1 MAEPPKTPQTGRLYQ
16 SSIPDAIT
24 GAPNNGSLFAGNDIF
39 QQMANAC
46 VGLSSVANLMNQQS
60 MTEHTRVKLNTKR
73 TVQQDA
79 TSSSGRKV
87 LNTKVV
93 QVSMG
98 INNNTTPI
106 FMTGANEPFGQFMG
120 GRNAYVTMNIV
131 TNDPD
136 TVVKILSMFKG
147 TTLYESLNNMMQQAR
162 GLLKGRAMFNP
173 SQSTFRK
180 FLDRGPAQI
189 FPDETLRAV
198 RLLRDNLN
206 LEQFNQI
213 IAVSVKSLTGRI
225 DDPFFGQEEPM
236 VLSHPLFA
244 AFGMKSFYPTRAD
257 ISTLDGNPGHL
268 SIVLTCQWIDRRF
281 ALTETL
287 RYKKVSSEKMAEKAI
302 AWFATFD
309 DPEGNPEEVQKKVN
323 EALRVK
329 RESGEGSILSDIVNS
344 ISDATDSTKA
354 RMASRA
360 IRFNLAHVGV
370 INAVAP
376 VLAAYALNR
385 YLLRIER
392 IIQGFKAAFPANQS
406 IKPEDLANFRVVQRV
421 GGDGTYHLDPALM
434 PGILTAL
441 NGNAP
446 VDENAIIRT
455 ASTASYLAVGATPQV
470 FPGLG
475 SKVVGKIAPGLTNFL
490 SKIGKLPKIAA
501 AFKQVK
507 TMARGGGI
515 TAVAMEF
522 ASIGIGVATA
532 WAGLYILGKKAEKVP
547 DELKFASAKDA
558 STISL
563 KPAKEDNLDALIT
576 YLAELHDKNMPART
590 GDKDS
595 VTING
600 QNIRLQPVNPNGIQP
615 AVNPNLPG
623 TVGEINAKFGPAI
636 APLLYVNLPQLMA
649 SYYMDF
655 IKEILMAYDK
665 PEELDSLILQW
676 CRRARDIFSTQLIPT
691 EINKVDEYLGY
702 NGPALKSES
711 LAGGFYGYTSLSLS
725 AAQTPVNPNLGFLIT
740 TTIDGSSNI
749 AFDES
754 KAGDL
759 DEAKKLANAFKTT
772 GDFNDKY
779 KTYKDQVKL
788 EDLLS
793 GKNKEAGG
801 TMRNLMLLF
810 MDRLGTNS
818 YNITK
823 SIDGYAISTIKNYLT
838 TILNTERAGYR
849 AACFG
854 LLSLNRLYSFAD
866 MLPVLESKINI
877 SSPTSIPGVEPTKEM
892 LEEINTL
899 KSARAI
905 LRRKVGRRIRS
916 LPNDTRKRLIKRART
931 LIAYGNNYRRQTPE
945 DRDLNDALFKFMRLY
960 ILYFIHEMEMHFV
973 QNTFVKQQNNPRTGN
988 VEYISPASS
997 EARQNPYYL
1006 YFISPYI
1013 SHISDSTIDGVWETY
1028 LSDSGGAITVLKTAA
1043 VGIVIGVL
1051 IALAFEVSVVVG
1063 IIVIVTY
1070 FIFTIAGILIDSL
1083 SNWLNSA
1090 STDDTQLE
1098 TLKGIVA
1105 NIPYATIGNAILLRL
1120 VTQISEDSNNFAGGP
1135 LFPPEIDQ
1143 DSSLGHIV
1151 DPDTY
1156 LSIPLRYYTSL
1167 GRVAYP
1173 GFWIYSEKTK
1183 DVEKIAGEF
1192 QVQTAI
1198 IESNNYSLGAITKQ
1212 NVDATVRAQNLIN
1225 GQRLFEGTPGSADIF
1240 LKSVFRVAMLQVLLY
1255 TIKNSLGNNTI
1266 TEYFKRKSNVQQ
1278 FHKSSLDLAYHLLY
1292 KGFRPNGGNPSDRLF
1307 LLDYEISYINETNQ
1321 ATVFNFETS
1330 GSKQP
1335 QSFPKAILFTQQ
1347 INLISLQN
1355 IQNVEA
1361 LKIFQGVN
1369 LGWDLSSK
1377 IPFSDIFFRDIQSN
1391 KSINPNALSPSFDF
1405 TNELEKFCTDARNAI
1420 NGTPPTGY
1428 ENSNNVS
1435 QTFARAFSNPPANGA
1450 GLTADSFR
1458 NLNGPG
1464 LVVDNNILRS
1474 AFSSDET
1481 ETGSFKYKAR
1491 IAFDTQQLRFA
1502 ANSFNTQQSTITK
1515 IKTISSLL
1523 HTTAGAYGEAG
1534 FAVTKNMQSQILHDA
1549 QKYRFGEK
1557 ISKMNPTFKLYFL
1570 QDNKREWLL
1579 LDDYYS
1585 YAAVESIEVNG
1596 SVKSPMRTARV
1607 KLTNFSNRLSNV
1619 MADRMQKEN
1628 PLFYN
1633 PSINSEISSIMLKPG
1648 CHLMIFLGYGS
1659 VLTNDD
1665 LVFVGEIESM
1675 QGDQIMEI
1683 VCTSFGSLLY
1693 EQMGVPEPEIV
1704 NVHYSDLQVQRN
1716 QYSALEFLVRK
1727 ALVNNFT
1734 EVTDRLEGRLGETTS
1749 IAGSSAFEFDN
1760 LDPSSQSLMATL
1772 KEKATSALLGKFAKQ
1787 LFKIVGGTN
1796 SVANAIGSIVSINN
1810 NELLQ
1815 SHNIQENIRIWHTPV
1830 NDTRYNYFSKI
1841 TDRDSKIEEIKKSV
1855 LEPIYN
1861 DNFYSA
1867 GAAELWGNG
1876 DQSSNESTA
1885 DSILNTL
1892 AFKTISGAKTLYEI
1906 ATTSKTFQDA
1916 AKEYIDNNAI
1926 TPIKKF
1932 TSEFQKLYF
1941 YAVEKYSNVKRA
1953 ITGEGAGPQESHVL
1967 YNETMWNYLQEV
1979 LLQLPNHVCTVRPF
1993 GERNTLVITDRMRG
2007 YYRHSRKHLVSEIKT
2022 ANLIKHLEV
2031 VKGHTLEAVEI
2042 LLDAILKPGDDSIA
2056 LFTMWYIYVS
2066 RSLTLMNT
2074 TSSGKV
2080 FYDVPDRNQ
2089 IEHVITVINSIIETA
2104 VSIRDENENPTPLT
2118 DSETRKVQAM
2128 LDIISGN
2135 VNTTEEGRLLIQ
2147 QDLQKAI
2154 DELAAQRALKEFSD
2168 FSSGGLSEI
2177 KSILI
2182 EWNKKGN
2189 PLPLDDVSAR
2199 KFMISLLYP
2208 LKAAVGINTTS
2219 DRDFVDQVKIHLL
2232 RWMVVDD
2239 ISGVM
2244 QEIKTKS
2251 LDDPAKP
2258 KLKEVY
2264 SAFAVS
2270 ECILRG
2276 SEEVLTWALQ
2286 QGYQRSS
2293 SHKRVSNIHYKDVE
2307 TDIIDNSINLQKG
2320 FNWADVHFLG
2330 KSKDSFQDD
2339 AKERAKTLL
2348 NPAINDI
2355 DAGSYVKRS
2364 YFVSPTL
2371 RWVNKYRTFV
2381 RNPPSSEAINH
2392 DKSIASVGI
2401 SILSNLVRDY
2411 YDGSIT
2417 LLGDSNINEWDVIYI
2432 TDPIRDMFGHF
2443 EVKEFTHI
2451 YNKQQG
2457 FVTVVTPGLPAYN
2470 DYATSNGPETPW
2482 VWSFTSAIMTVVG
2495 AAAMAATLFIGIRA
2509 FRRGASL
2516 KSFLIRGARALRSS
2530 RAELQTLSGPVRSGF
2545 LRTRIFNPIRNTV
2558 GKIFSRSGAGRVIDI
2573 LDDPTTVSNIR
2584 KGIKASEGVAAKAVA
2599 KETTFAKFVSEL
2611 ETSAAKIENPEIR
2624 ARALQ
2629 EIQKLTPSYESNI
2642 ARLVEESHTDLKI
2655 HIQQT
2660 MQKLES
2666 YTIND
2671 LDSLKKYVSEF
2682 AKGLESNTTTIGKS
2696 AARGKIESAG
2706 REALNGSANSLESVI
2721 NNITDQA
2728 SDKVTIQE
2736 IQRTI
2741 REAAS
2746 GEPIKAI
2753 TSETSGISRQVKA
2766 ADVEGALWNVL
2777 AGKGSAPA
2785 SLEAAEGGMIKAYLL
2800 EIGNANGNIPP
2811 KDLKRMAE
2819 ISLQSFLT
2827 VNVKARHLFAQA
2839 IGGDSLVGAAIEAVA
2854 AFQPFGLKGI
2864 AGAYGAYSGLD
2875 LAKEYIWDP
2884 TANAFNAIISNYYG
2898 QNALTISG
2906 LYAKGEPFVANLDG
2920 MQKQHI
2926 QTSDDSIGVVQQ
2938 FLKSR
2943 FSANIEAFKEEFG
2956 SSITD
2961 QLDQISG
2968 SMNDFDIAQ
2977 DNSRIN
2983 ILTPGGG
2990 IIEKVRNGQSYSP
3003 VTEVK

>member
-1 MAEPPKTPQTGRLYQ
+1 
-16 SSIPDAIT
+16 
-24 GAPNNGSLFAGNDIF
+24 
-39 QQMANAC
+39 
-46 VGLSSVANLMNQQS
+46 
-60 MTEHTRVKLNTKR
+60 
-73 TVQQDA
+73 
-79 TSSSGRKV
+79 
-87 LNTKVV
+87 
-93 QVSMG
+93 
-98 INNNTTPI
+98 
-106 FMTGANEPFGQFMG
+106 
-120 GRNAYVTMNIV
+120 
-131 TNDPD
+131 
-136 TVVKILSMFKG
+136 
-147 TTLYESLNNMMQQAR
+147 
-162 GLLKGRAMFNP
+162 
-173 SQSTFRK
+173 
-180 FLDRGPAQI
+180 
-189 FPDETLRAV
+189 
-198 RLLRDNLN
+198 
-206 LEQFNQI
+206 
-213 IAVSVKSLTGRI
+213 
-225 DDPFFGQEEPM
+225 
-236 VLSHPLFA
+236 
-244 AFGMKSFYPTRAD
+244 
-257 ISTLDGNPGHL
+257 
-268 SIVLTCQWIDRRF
+268 
-281 ALTETL
+281 
-287 RYKKVSSEKMAEKAI
+287 
-302 AWFATFD
+302 
-309 DPEGNPEEVQKKVN
+309 
-323 EALRVK
+323 
-329 RESGEGSILSDIVNS
+329 
-344 ISDATDSTKA
+344 
-354 RMASRA
+354 
-360 IRFNLAHVGV
+360 
-370 INAVAP
+370 
-376 VLAAYALNR
+376 
-385 YLLRIER
+385 
-392 IIQGFKAAFPANQS
+392 
-406 IKPEDLANFRVVQRV
+406 
-421 GGDGTYHLDPALM
+421 
-434 PGILTAL
+434 
-441 NGNAP
+441 
-446 VDENAIIRT
+446 
-455 ASTASYLAVGATPQV
+455 
-470 FPGLG
+470 
-475 SKVVGKIAPGLTNFL
+475 
-490 SKIGKLPKIAA
+490 
-501 AFKQVK
+501 
-507 TMARGGGI
+507 
-515 TAVAMEF
+515 
-522 ASIGIGVATA
+522 
-532 WAGLYILGKKAEKVP
+532 
-547 DELKFASAKDA
+547 
-558 STISL
+558 
-563 KPAKEDNLDALIT
+563 
-576 YLAELHDKNMPART
+576 
-590 GDKDS
+590 
-595 VTING
+595 
-600 QNIRLQPVNPNGIQP
+600 
-615 AVNPNLPG
+615 
-623 TVGEINAKFGPAI
+623 
-636 APLLYVNLPQLMA
+636 
-649 SYYMDF
+649 
-655 IKEILMAYDK
+655 
-665 PEELDSLILQW
+665 
-676 CRRARDIFSTQLIPT
+676 
-691 EINKVDEYLGY
+691 
-702 NGPALKSES
+702 
-711 LAGGFYGYTSLSLS
+711 
-725 AAQTPVNPNLGFLIT
+725 
-740 TTIDGSSNI
+740 
-749 AFDES
+749 
-754 KAGDL
+754 
-759 DEAKKLANAFKTT
+759 
-772 GDFNDKY
+772 
-779 KTYKDQVKL
+779 
-788 EDLLS
+788 
-793 GKNKEAGG
+793 
-801 TMRNLMLLF
+801 
-810 MDRLGTNS
+810 
-818 YNITK
+818 
-823 SIDGYAISTIKNYLT
+823 
-838 TILNTERAGYR
+838 
-849 AACFG
+849 
-854 LLSLNRLYSFAD
+854 
-866 MLPVLESKINI
+866 
-877 SSPTSIPGVEPTKEM
+877 
-892 LEEINTL
+892 
-899 KSARAI
+899 
-905 LRRKVGRRIRS
+905 
-916 LPNDTRKRLIKRART
+916 
-931 LIAYGNNYRRQTPE
+931 
-945 DRDLNDALFKFMRLY
+945 
-960 ILYFIHEMEMHFV
+960 
-973 QNTFVKQQNNPRTGN
+973 
-988 VEYISPASS
+988 
-997 EARQNPYYL
+997 
-1006 YFISPYI
+1006 
-1013 SHISDSTIDGVWETY
+1013 
-1028 LSDSGGAITVLKTAA
+1028 
-1043 VGIVIGVL
+1043 
-1051 IALAFEVSVVVG
+1051 
-1063 IIVIVTY
+1063 
-1070 FIFTIAGILIDSL
+1070 
-1083 SNWLNSA
+1083 
-1090 STDDTQLE
+1090 
-1098 TLKGIVA
+1098 
-1105 NIPYATIGNAILLRL
+1105 
-1120 VTQISEDSNNFAGGP
+1120 
-1135 LFPPEIDQ
+1135 
-1143 DSSLGHIV
+1143 
-1151 DPDTY
+1151 
-1156 LSIPLRYYTSL
+1156 
-1167 GRVAYP
+1167 
-1173 GFWIYSEKTK
+1173 
-1183 DVEKIAGEF
+1183 
-1192 QVQTAI
+1192 
-1198 IESNNYSLGAITKQ
+1198 
-1212 NVDATVRAQNLIN
+1212 
-1225 GQRLFEGTPGSADIF
+1225 
-1240 LKSVFRVAMLQVLLY
+1240 
-1255 TIKNSLGNNTI
+1255 
-1266 TEYFKRKSNVQQ
+1266 
-1278 FHKSSLDLAYHLLY
+1278 
-1292 KGFRPNGGNPSDRLF
+1292 
-1307 LLDYEISYINETNQ
+1307 
-1321 ATVFNFETS
+1321 
-1330 GSKQP
+1330 
-1335 QSFPKAILFTQQ
+1335 
-1347 INLISLQN
+1347 
-1355 IQNVEA
+1355 
-1361 LKIFQGVN
+1361 
-1369 LGWDLSSK
+1369 
-1377 IPFSDIFFRDIQSN
+1377 
-1391 KSINPNALSPSFDF
+1391 
-1405 TNELEKFCTDARNAI
+1405 
-1420 NGTPPTGY
+1420 
-1428 ENSNNVS
+1428 
-1435 QTFARAFSNPPANGA
+1435 
-1450 GLTADSFR
+1450 
-1458 NLNGPG
+1458 
-1464 LVVDNNILRS
+1464 
-1474 AFSSDET
+1474 
-1481 ETGSFKYKAR
+1481 
-1491 IAFDTQQLRFA
+1491 
-1502 ANSFNTQQSTITK
+1502 
-1515 IKTISSLL
+1515 
-1523 HTTAGAYGEAG
+1523 
-1534 FAVTKNMQSQILHDA
+1534 
-1549 QKYRFGEK
+1549 
-1557 ISKMNPTFKLYFL
+1557 
-1570 QDNKREWLL
+1570 
-1579 LDDYYS
+1579 
-1585 YAAVESIEVNG
+1585 
-1596 SVKSPMRTARV
+1596 
-1607 KLTNFSNRLSNV
+1607 
-1619 MADRMQKEN
+1619 
-1628 PLFYN
+1628 
-1633 PSINSEISSIMLKPG
+1633 
-1648 CHLMIFLGYGS
+1648 
-1659 VLTNDD
+1659 
-1665 LVFVGEIESM
+1665 
-1675 QGDQIMEI
+1675 
-1683 VCTSFGSLLY
+1683 
-1693 EQMGVPEPEIV
+1693 
-1704 NVHYSDLQVQRN
+1704 
-1716 QYSALEFLVRK
+1716 
-1727 ALVNNFT
+1727 
-1734 EVTDRLEGRLGETTS
+1734 
-1749 IAGSSAFEFDN
+1749 
-1760 LDPSSQSLMATL
+1760 
-1772 KEKATSALLGKFAKQ
+1772 
-1787 LFKIVGGTN
+1787 
-1796 SVANAIGSIVSINN
+1796 
-1810 NELLQ
+1810 
-1815 SHNIQENIRIWHTPV
+1815 
-1830 NDTRYNYFSKI
+1830 
-1841 TDRDSKIEEIKKSV
+1841 
-1855 LEPIYN
+1855 
-1861 DNFYSA
+1861 
-1867 GAAELWGNG
+1867 
-1876 DQSSNESTA
+1876 
-1885 DSILNTL
+1885 
-1892 AFKTISGAKTLYEI
+1892 
-1906 ATTSKTFQDA
+1906 
-1916 AKEYIDNNAI
+1916 
-1926 TPIKKF
+1926 
-1932 TSEFQKLYF
+1932 
-1941 YAVEKYSNVKRA
+1941 
-1953 ITGEGAGPQESHVL
+1953 
-1967 YNETMWNYLQEV
+1967 MWNYLQEV

-2864 AGAYGAYSGLD
+2864 AGAYGAYKGLD